1 MSSLLPSR
9 FFAACLALF
18 AFSAFAQP
26 AQQPA
31 VSLSNPLSQ
40 DRVTFYT
47 EPNFK
52 GDSLVVE
59 AGAQVENLD
68 TMRRNNQRP
77 WSFAISSVKVEG
89 AAKAIVHTLAGFRGD
104 RLEITRS
111 IPDLYAE
118 PRVTSGGTWDRSI
131 AAIIVVGPPR
141 VVMAPPPTTVVVQ
154 QPPPQTVIV
163 QQQPPPPPPPTVV
176 VVEPPRPRLS
186 PREADAIVIH
196 AYRDVLDRS
205 PDPEGLRTYRERLMR
220 EGWSE
225 RQIVEQLQRSGEAR
239 GINADEAITRI
250 YREVL
255 GRDPD
260 ANGLGHYRA
269 KWRDGWTQGQIR
281 DDLRRSNEGRD
292 YYIRST
298 VTRAYKELLGRDPDP
313 QGYAT
318 YERLMREKGYSEQQV
333 RAAIMSGDE
342 YRQRARG
349 RR

>member
-1 MSSLLPSR
+1 MNFPVSLLRIVGLS
-9 FFAACLALF
+9 FALCASLGLGAR
-18 AFSAFAQP
+18 AQTV
-26 AQQPA
+26 QT
-31 VSLSNPLSQ
+31 LSQ

-52 GDSLVVE
+52 GDSLVIE

-68 TMRRNNQRP
+68 TMRRDNQRP
-77 WSFAISSVKVEG
+77 WTFAISSVKVEG
-89 AAKAIVHTLAGFRGD
+89 AAKATVYSLAGFRGD

-111 IPDLYAE
+111 ILDLYAE
-118 PRVTSGGTWDRSI
+118 PRQTTGSTWDRSI
-131 AAIIVVGPPR
+131 SSVVVTGPQRIVVAPPQPT
-141 VVMAPPPTTVVVQ
+141 VVVQPPVQPPTTVVV
-154 QPPPQTVIV
+154 V
-163 QQQPPPPPPPTVV
+163 PPPPP
-176 VVEPPRPRLS
+176 RPRYS
-186 PREADAIVIH
+186 PREAEAIVIH
-196 AYRDVLDRS
+196 AYRDVLNRS
-205 PDPEGLRTYRERLMR
+205 PDPEGLRTYRDRLMH

-281 DDLRRSNEGRD
+281 EDLQRSKEGRD
-292 YYIRST
+292 YYVRAAI
-298 VTRAYKELLGRDPDP
+298 TRAYKELLGREPDP

-342 YRQRARG
+342 YRQRNRG